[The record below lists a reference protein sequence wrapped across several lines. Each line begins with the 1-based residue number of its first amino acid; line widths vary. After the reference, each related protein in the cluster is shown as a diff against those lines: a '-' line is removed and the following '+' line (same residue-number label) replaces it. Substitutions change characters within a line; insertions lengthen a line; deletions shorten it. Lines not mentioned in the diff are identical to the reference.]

1 MIDILGFVAGF
12 LTTLAFLPQVIKVI
26 KTKKT
31 EDISLVMYI
40 IFTVGVALWLVY
52 GIMLL
57 SLPIIIAN
65 SLTLALASII
75 LVMKI
80 IYG

>member
-31 EDISLVMYI
+31 EDISLGMYI
-40 IFTVGVALWLVY
+40 IFSLGVALWLVY

-65 SLTLALASII
+65 TLTLALASII